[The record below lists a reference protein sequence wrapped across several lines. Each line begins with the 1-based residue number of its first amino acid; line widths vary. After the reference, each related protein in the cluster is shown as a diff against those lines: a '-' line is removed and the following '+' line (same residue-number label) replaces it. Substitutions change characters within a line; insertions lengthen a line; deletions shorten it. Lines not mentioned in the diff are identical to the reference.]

1 MDIRIIIRLDTL
13 ISREM
18 TGSPKKL
25 ASKLAISERSV
36 YNYISFMKK
45 ELRAPIAYNYQN
57 QTYMY
62 SEEWEFKLNNK

>member
-1 MDIRIIIRLDTL
+1 MDIRIIIRLDAL
-13 ISREM
+13 IARGM

-45 ELRAPIAYNYQN
+45 ELQAPIVYNYQN
-57 QTYMY
+57 QTYLY